1 MGESVP
7 QVFNGVTAAQ
17 YERLVDKAKAA
28 GIELSG
34 NSGTASKYGVEI
46 AWNYVPETQVLTLHT
61 LKAPFF
67 MKAADVDAKIES
79 LVKESQAES
88 QS

>member
-1 MGESVP
+1 MGESAP

-34 NSGTASKYGVEI
+34 NSGTASKFGVEI
-46 AWNYVPETQVLTLHT
+46 AWTYIPETQVLTLHT

-67 MKAADVDAKIES
+67 MKTADVDAKIQG
-79 LVKESQAES
+79 LVKESQTET
-88 QS
+88 